1 MAEIIRLGEE
11 ARTSRAAVFAKDS
24 RKLNDSHFLYLSL
37 PRKQRRSVQLFV
49 AIKFESRWN
58 LLEPESDRL
67 QVLKK
72 PGLSGKLKPKVRD
85 IPARKKKA
93 KTGNDVS
100 CTTDHRLWSDVVK
113 TTSKQHLEQDV

>member
-1 MAEIIRLGEE
+1 VDNTGTKRGAQRP
-11 ARTSRAAVFAKDS
+11 AAS
-24 RKLNDSHFLYLSL
+24 IMTISH
-37 PRKQRRSVQLFV
+37 REWEQ
-49 AIKFESRWN
+49 

-85 IPARKKKA
+85 IPARKKA

-100 CTTDHRLWSDVVK
+100 RTTDHRLWSDVVK